1 MGSFP
6 NLLFPLEWAVAWI
19 IVTAHSGLE
28 SLGLD
33 PAGGAA
39 WSLSIVALVL
49 VIRIALIPL
58 FVRQIRASRQMQI
71 IQPEIKKIQ
80 DKYKG
85 KKDQASREAMTK
97 ATMELY
103 KERKTNPFASC
114 LPILIQMPIF
124 FALFRVL
131 NGVREGGAGIGPL
144 TADLVTQAEQ
154 ADFFGAPLSDTFT
167 TAEGLA
173 TRIVTII
180 LIVAMSGSQY
190 WVQKQLMTKNMPPAA
205 MDSPFFKQQK
215 MLLYIL
221 PVVFAV
227 TGVNF
232 PIGVLLYWFVT
243 NIFSAVQ
250 QFVVIRNMPAP
261 GSEADKAY
269 QARKRRKAEKT
280 AERKGVSVS
289 EVLGIDETDVP
300 GGPVDVV
307 KRQQPKRQPRSK
319 RKPGTA

>member
-1 MGSFP
+1 MGFP
-6 NLLFPLEWAVAWI
+6 NILLPLEWAVSWI

-28 SLGLD
+28 ALGLD
-33 PAGGAA
+33 PASGAA

-97 ATMELY
+97 ETMELY

-131 NGVREGGAGIGPL
+131 NSIRSGGDGIGVL
-144 TADLVTQAEQ
+144 TPELVSQAEQ
-154 ADFFGAPLSDTFT
+154 ASFFGAPLSDTFT
-167 TAEGLA
+167 TADGLA
-173 TRIVTII
+173 TRVVTVI
-180 LIVAMSGSQY
+180 LIVAMSASQY
-190 WVQKQLMTKNMPPAA
+190 WVQKQLMTKNMPPSA

-243 NIFSAVQ
+243 NIFSAAQ

-269 QARKRRKAEKT
+269 QARKHRKAERT
-280 AERKGVSVS
+280 AARKGVPVA

-300 GGPVDVV
+300 GGPVEPT
-307 KRQQPKRQPRSK
+307 KRQQPRRQPRSK